1 MWNKFIFKYSNYRIS
16 RAGKSSLINVLSKKL
31 ISLESPE
38 PKSIT
43 KGITEYII
51 YRKEQN
57 NNKKVRIKL
66 IDTPGL
72 AKIEEK
78 GKDIIDTIQIF
89 KIIF

>member
-1 MWNKFIFKYSNYRIS
+1 MFYQKNYFFR
-16 RAGKSSLINVLSKKL
+16 KSSTKINY
-31 ISLESPE
+31 
-38 PKSIT
+38 

-57 NNKKVRIKL
+57 NNKKVGIKL

-78 GKDIIDTIQIF
+78 GKDMIDTIQIF
-89 KIIF
+89 KDNILKKNKRM